1 VNSFMTKE
9 TIHIGVIGCGKIAE
23 RHLNAYRKLEGV
35 RVTVTDIVPKGE
47 DVARRY
53 GVGWRPRPEELLV
66 QDGVDAVD
74 VCIPT
79 PAHADVI
86 LKALENGK
94 HVFCEKPLARNL
106 SEARRI
112 EQEAKEAGTVVMVGY
127 LYRFHP
133 AFRFV
138 QEVLREEILGEPYF
152 ALFRLGGR
160 GSHKA
165 WKHRRETGG
174 GAGNE
179 MLVHM
184 LDLALWYFGE
194 PRSVQPLDVDV
205 VLKEREIEGRRVQ
218 VDAEDLVVVKLE
230 SQTGVTILCE
240 SDLITPSYMNY
251 VEIQGTNGS
260 LWTSILE
267 QFPTLLYCKEPR
279 GVYDRGQNVFEFPR
293 VDLFERELG
302 YFLECLRN
310 GTQPDLNSLE
320 DSLKLMSIL
329 EEIFSQGKT
338 GGERT

>member
-1 VNSFMTKE
+1 MTGE

-23 RHLNAYRKLEGV
+23 KHLNAYRKLEGV
-35 RVTVTDIVPKGE
+35 QITVTDIVPKGE
-47 DVARRY
+47 AVAQRY
-53 GVGWRPRPEELLV
+53 GVNWHPDPNRV
-66 QDGVDAVD
+66 VASDDVDAVD

-79 PAHADVI
+79 PAHAEVI
-86 LKALENGK
+86 LKALANDK

-106 SEARRI
+106 NEARMI
-112 EQEAKEAGTVVMVGY
+112 VQKAKETDKIIMVGY

-133 AFRFV
+133 AFQFV
-138 QEVLREEILGEPYF
+138 KDVLQEEILGEPYF

-165 WKHRRETGG
+165 WKHKRETGG

-184 LDLALWYFGE
+184 LDLVLWYFGD
-194 PRSVQPLDVDV
+194 PRSVEPLEVDV
-205 VLKEREIEGRRVQ
+205 VLKEREIEGQKVR
-218 VDAEDLVVVKLE
+218 VDAEDLVVLKLE
-230 SQTGVTILCE
+230 SQTGVIILCE

-267 QFPTLLYCKEPR
+267 QFPTLLYLKEPC

-329 EEIFSQGKT
+329 EETFSQT
-338 GGERT
+338 ETEGECA